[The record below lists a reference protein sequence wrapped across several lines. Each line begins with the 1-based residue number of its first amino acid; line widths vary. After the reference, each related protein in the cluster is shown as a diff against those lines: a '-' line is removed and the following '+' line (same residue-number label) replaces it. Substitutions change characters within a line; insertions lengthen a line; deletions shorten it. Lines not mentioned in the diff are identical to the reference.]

1 MNKSILEKKIKFAS
15 QEELLFLLLN
25 NTDFKFQQV
34 IALWKENNVEGTILA
49 GKLMD
54 NLLELK
60 STLNVDIAEGPMRE
74 ALINIRDIYSLIIDE
89 ISKSSIR
96 KDYERLEKSHKLFLQ
111 VKEIFDE
118 DRRNIQKSKGI

>member
-1 MNKSILEKKIKFAS
+1 MNKRMLEKKIKFAS

-34 IALWKENNVEGTILA
+34 IALWKDNNVEGTILA
-49 GKLMD
+49 GKLID

-60 STLNVDIAEGPMRE
+60 STLNVDIAEGEMRK
-74 ALINIRDIYSLIIDE
+74 ALVNIREIYSFVIDE
-89 ISKSSIR
+89 IYKSSLR
-96 KDYERLEKSHKLFLQ
+96 KDYERLEKAHNLFLQ
-111 VKEIFDE
+111 VKSVFDE